1 MVFIE
6 GKGLIKNNNPMYS
19 IGATRAAGMAFTLN
33 AVPAMVVEGSKALY
47 NVTEDEIRALRQF
60 VPEWSK
66 NSTLVPIRDEDTGQ
80 LKYIDFS
87 HSNAYD
93 LIGKPFR
100 TLANEIMS
108 ATKDGDTILQGFIN
122 GADDAVA
129 DLASPFIDESIWT
142 EAARNITT
150 RGGRT
155 RDGKILYTEQTPIGD
170 KMSIKF
176 RHLMEALVPSYK
188 QGVRIY
194 QAATETP
201 TKTGQTLQ
209 LDDQIA
215 GFIGFRPTEV
225 DPLRSMGFKIAEYQ
239 AGIRNSRREFTGG
252 AFGLLRGG
260 SIKPND
266 IINRFYES
274 NKARFN
280 VQKEMNKNINAAE
293 ILGVS
298 NNNLKREFK
307 DRQLSDENFNALRTG
322 KFKSYFPS
330 EDIRARFAEIARD
343 LGEYDAFRTVYPT
356 LKRMQLDMNRLSLN
370 GLYQKNIQ
378 RTGFS
383 EGGSATYEPTLQE
396 TDEGGIDLNDYLIE
410 EVQPMALSQTPMQT
424 PMPSAE
430 IIQQAQAQASGIGP
444 NGLTPTENAL
454 LSEEEKQIRL
464 RSRGLA

>member
-1 MVFIE
+1 
-6 GKGLIKNNNPMYS
+6 
-19 IGATRAAGMAFTLN
+19 
-33 AVPAMVVEGSKALY
+33 
-47 NVTEDEIRALRQF
+47 
-60 VPEWSK
+60 
-66 NSTLVPIRDEDTGQ
+66 
-80 LKYIDFS
+80 
-87 HSNAYD
+87 
-93 LIGKPFR
+93 
-100 TLANEIMS
+100 
-108 ATKDGDTILQGFIN
+108 
-122 GADDAVA
+122 
-129 DLASPFIDESIWT
+129 
-142 EAARNITT
+142 
-150 RGGRT
+150 
-155 RDGKILYTEQTPIGD
+155 
-170 KMSIKF
+170 
-176 RHLMEALVPSYK
+176 MEALAPSYK

-201 TKTGQTLQ
+201 TKTGQILQ